1 MAAAVPFYCL
11 SAILPAGKQA
21 EQIFC
26 LRTEMHSC
34 ILQPQKNLSQQ
45 KEEK

>member
-1 MAAAVPFYCL
+1 MREWLRAVPFL
-11 SAILPAGKQA
+11 LPAGKRT
-21 EQIFC
+21 EQLFC

-34 ILQPQKNLSQQ
+34 ILQPHKNLSQQ